1 MSKVIG
7 KRILPGGNVFIKPE
21 PQKEVRE
28 IPETPEYKFKE
39 PEITIFTKPIFFP
52 EEPTDIPFIVLER
65 TKKLNSERVLVPGSG
80 IKLIDKGP
88 NDDLIIL
95 VDENK
100 IDINLETSFFG
111 GGSQIVLGTSGKE
124 IKYRTLVGGGIIEV
138 QQLSNTIKISATQ
151 NITISSFGG
160 GISLGL
166 NVSSNREIQLRTLAG
181 GGIVEVSAVSDGRII
196 VSAPQ
201 YTQNITLSSFG
212 NGEQIG
218 IGVSGNREI
227 HLRTLVGSGIVETS
241 TSGNVIQISAARSTI
256 EISSLGGVS
265 LGLNVSAGT
274 GNRNELRIRGLVG
287 GGIIEVSALSDVVS
301 ISASPYSI
309 PISDRILGY
318 GSSNAVIVSA
328 PLSSITFL
336 TQSAIRMIITD
347 DGNVGIGITNPQD
360 VLEIFTPNDKNSVIR
375 ILNSATGT
383 SSLAGS
389 IIGLLSGQTDLTIR
403 NRSQSNIRFD
413 ISNDNRFSI
422 GYDKFS
428 FKGNYFFSEGDVEV
442 AKYILNGITSAD
454 NQGIYKNLHLPGSSR
469 IVIPPNTS
477 CAFEIIVLGKERNGI
492 NCGAYKYRGIITRQ
506 GVSADSV
513 DFASL
518 PFEEIISETS
528 GAQAWEAT
536 LSANKQYGS
545 LEIKVLISS
554 HSGNDVYWSSYV
566 NIIQVSV

>member
-1 MSKVIG
+1 
-7 KRILPGGNVFIKPE
+7 
-21 PQKEVRE
+21 
-28 IPETPEYKFKE
+28 
-39 PEITIFTKPIFFP
+39 
-52 EEPTDIPFIVLER
+52 
-65 TKKLNSERVLVPGSG
+65 
-80 IKLIDKGP
+80 
-88 NDDLIIL
+88 
-95 VDENK
+95 
-100 IDINLETSFFG
+100 
-111 GGSQIVLGTSGKE
+111 
-124 IKYRTLVGGGIIEV
+124 
-138 QQLSNTIKISATQ
+138 
-151 NITISSFGG
+151 
-160 GISLGL
+160 
-166 NVSSNREIQLRTLAG
+166 
-181 GGIVEVSAVSDGRII
+181 VEVSAASDGRII

-201 YTQNITLSSFG
+201 FIQNIMLSSFG

-227 HLRTLVGSGIVETS
+227 HLRTLVGGGIIETN
-241 TSGNVIQISAARSTI
+241 TSGNVIQISASRSTI
-256 EISSLGGVS
+256 ETSSLGGVS

-287 GGIIEVSALSDVVS
+287 GGIIEVSALSNVVS
-301 ISASPYSI
+301 ISASPFI
-309 PISDRILGY
+309 ISDRILGY

-328 PLSSITFL
+328 PSSSITFL
-336 TQSAIRMIITD
+336 TQSAIRMIITNE
-347 DGNVGIGITNPQD
+347 GNVGIGITNPQNI
-360 VLEIFTPNDKNSVIR
+360 LEIFTPNNENSVIR

-413 ISNDNRFSI
+413 VLNNNRFSI

-428 FKGNYFFSEGDVEV
+428 FKGDYFFSEGDVEV
-442 AKYILNGITSAD
+442 AKFILNGITSAN
-454 NQGIYKNLHLPGSSR
+454 NQGIYKNLYLPGSSR

-477 CAFEIIVLGKERNGI
+477 CAFEIIVLGKERNGF

-506 GVSADSV
+506 SVSADSV

-554 HSGNDVYWSSYV
+554 YSGNDVYWSSYV